1 MSKISWH
8 CPFKAKPKISHSP
21 SVAWTD
27 VTVSADNWR
36 EEVGEGAGGGEGPR
50 VEDDCRTARGGLAPR
65 ARSHVV
71 SCCLARCE
79 HAAPAPPEHTA

>member
-1 MSKISWH
+1 M
-8 CPFKAKPKISHSP
+8 
-21 SVAWTD
+21 
-27 VTVSADNWR
+27 TVSAHNWR

-50 VEDDCRTARGGLAPR
+50 VEDDSRAAAGGGLPPR

-79 HAAPAPPEHTA
+79 QAAPAPPEHNG